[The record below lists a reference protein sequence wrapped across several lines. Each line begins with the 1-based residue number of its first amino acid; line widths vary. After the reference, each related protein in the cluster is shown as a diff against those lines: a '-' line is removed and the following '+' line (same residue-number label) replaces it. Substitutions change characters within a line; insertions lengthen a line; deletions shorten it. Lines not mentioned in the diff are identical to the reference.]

1 MQTVPLDKIKV
12 EDRQRKIFVPKP
24 IEDLAESISTKGLL
38 HPIVL
43 RLEDDDTYTLVAG
56 ERRLRAISQL
66 HEVGAQFTCNGA
78 LIQPDHAPFIL
89 VSDLDEIGR
98 KEAELEENLLR
109 EDLTWQERNDAI
121 AELHRLRGEQN
132 PEHSRGDTAQE
143 LVERTEMPRPSAYR
157 AVQNAMILD
166 NFKEDEEVQRAKTES
181 EAVKIAKRKLEEE
194 FRAAT
199 HYPTP
204 KRGSYACIQGDAREV
219 LPTLKKDFYHA
230 IIADPPYGM
239 GADEFG
245 DAAQNKHHYEDSE
258 EYALEIATTIL
269 DQGWHLCRDNA
280 AMLMFCD
287 VDYFSRLKE
296 LARGCGWV
304 PWRTPI
310 IWSKGGMGHAP
321 DPNRGPK
328 RTYECIL
335 YARKE
340 DMRVKTAFSDVVTVP
355 ADRDRYHAAQK
366 PVALYKYLLSQF
378 LYEGDHV
385 LDPCCGAGTI
395 FYAAEE
401 LKLRAL
407 GIEQNDRFFRLSQS
421 VAQGRKG

>member
-1 MQTVPLDKIKV
+1 LQTTPLDKIKV
-12 EDRQRKIFVPKP
+12 EDRQRKVFVPKP
-24 IEDLAESISTKGLL
+24 IEDLAESIATKGLL

-43 RLEDDDTYTLVAG
+43 NPNDDDTYTLVAG
-56 ERRLRAISQL
+56 ERRLRAIQQL
-66 HEVGAQFTCNGA
+66 HEVGAQFQCNGT

-89 VSDLDEIGR
+89 VTDLDEVGR
-98 KEAELEENLLR
+98 KEAELEENILR

-121 AELHRLRGEQN
+121 AELHRLREREN
-132 PEHSRGDTAQE
+132 PEQSRGDTARE
-143 LVERTEMPRPSAYR
+143 LAERTDIPRPTAYR

-166 NFKEDEEVQRAKTES
+166 NFKEDEEVQRARTES
-181 EAVKIAKRKLEEE
+181 EAVKIATRKLEEE

-199 HYPTP
+199 HHPTP
-204 KRGSYACIQGDAREV
+204 KRGSYACIQGDCREI
-219 LPTLKKDFYHA
+219 LGTLKPGMHHA

-245 DAAQNKHHYEDSE
+245 DAAQNKHHYQDDTA
-258 EYALEIATTIL
+258 YALDIAEAIFSEGHRVTRE
-269 DQGWHLCRDNA
+269 HA
-280 AMLMFCD
+280 ALLMFCD
-287 VDYFSRLKE
+287 IDVFPTLKRLAE
-296 LARGCGWV
+296 THGWA

-310 IWSKGGMGHAP
+310 VWSKGAMGHAP

-328 RTYECIL
+328 RTHELIL
-335 YARKE
+335 YARKG
-340 DMRVKTAFSDVVTVP
+340 DMRVKAAFSDVITVP
-355 ADRDRYHAAQK
+355 PEKERYHAAQK

-378 LYEGDHV
+378 LYESDHV

-407 GIEQNDRFFRLSQS
+407 GIEENERFFKLSQS
-421 VAQGRKG
+421 IALGRKG